1 MKKEQK
7 NNKLYYNIFQWSV
20 IILSAVVPVL
30 AAIIAEN
37 QKTITIIVSI
47 LLAIGTTALKTFK
60 YQENW
65 LNYRSIAETLKKEKY
80 YYDAGIEDY
89 SNELERNARFVER
102 VESLISRENTIWVST
117 YKQKEIKEGEK

>member
-1 MKKEQK
+1 MA
-7 NNKLYYNIFQWSV
+7 V

-30 AAIIAEN
+30 AAIISEK
-37 QKTITIIVSI
+37 QKTITIVVSI

-65 LNYRSIAETLKKEKY
+65 LNYRSVAETLKKEKY
-80 YYDAGIEDY
+80 YYDAGIEGY
-89 SNELERNARFVER
+89 SDEVEKNSRFVER

-117 YKQKEIKEGEK
+117 YKQKEIKEGDK